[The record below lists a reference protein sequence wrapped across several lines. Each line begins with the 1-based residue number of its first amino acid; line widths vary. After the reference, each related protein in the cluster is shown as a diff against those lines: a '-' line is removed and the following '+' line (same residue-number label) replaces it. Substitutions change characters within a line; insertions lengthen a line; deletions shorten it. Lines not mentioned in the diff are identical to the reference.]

1 MSMVY
6 DVPHNKLHMKLVDLR
21 AYLVSIGYPL
31 GSNEEINAPDS
42 VIRLRDGYHL
52 VNIEYHSDHNIYTVE
67 QISYTKDNN
76 NE

>member
-1 MSMVY
+1 MKEY
-6 DVPHNKLHMKLVDLR
+6 IVPHDKLQMKLVDLR
-21 AYLVSIGYPL
+21 VYLVSIGYPL

-52 VNIEYHSDHNIYTVE
+52 VNIEYHSDYNVYYVE
-67 QISYTKDNN
+67 QISYTEDNS